1 MTDYFA
7 MLTVATGDDSKPIF
21 VAICLIVS
29 IVLLAV
35 LLIVGKKSSFQSEDT
50 PEDEVDDDS
59 QDMEE

>member
-1 MTDYFA
+1 MADYYA

-35 LLIVGKKSSFQSEDT
+35 LLIVGKKTSFQSEDA

-59 QDMEE
+59 EDMEE